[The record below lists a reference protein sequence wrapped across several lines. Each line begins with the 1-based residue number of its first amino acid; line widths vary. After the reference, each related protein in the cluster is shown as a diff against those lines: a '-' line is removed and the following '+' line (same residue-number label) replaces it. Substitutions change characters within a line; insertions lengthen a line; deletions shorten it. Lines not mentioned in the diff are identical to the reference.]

1 MFQNI
6 IKIADKK
13 FRNNE
18 RSIKNTH
25 HVYNPRIIHQKT
37 KLINFKH
44 GENKKKNFKQKSE
57 NCYLMNKKHRYVK
70 TEYQNINKKYQHA
83 MSKYHQETMKI

>member
-1 MFQNI
+1 MA
-6 IKIADKK
+6 KI
-13 FRNNE
+13 
-18 RSIKNTH
+18 
-25 HVYNPRIIHQKT
+25 
-37 KLINFKH
+37 
-44 GENKKKNFKQKSE
+44 KKKFKQKSE